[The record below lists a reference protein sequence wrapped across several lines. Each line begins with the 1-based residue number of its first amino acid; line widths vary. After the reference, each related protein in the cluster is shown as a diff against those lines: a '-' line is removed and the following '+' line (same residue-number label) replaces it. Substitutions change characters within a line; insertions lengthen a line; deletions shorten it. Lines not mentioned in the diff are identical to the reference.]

1 MALARRDGPTSYM
14 RLEQD
19 FVKVRADGL
28 SLRPGPERDRVCDHP
43 RLAQLLWIT
52 FRVRR
57 DHRNGRGKRKATETM
72 PNTDDTNTVAGLYAC
87 TSCGKEITMPDGHKF
102 PPCSKCGGTS
112 FRLVTAT
119 PK

>member
-1 MALARRDGPTSYM
+1 VDNVSG
-14 RLEQD
+14 
-19 FVKVRADGL
+19 
-28 SLRPGPERDRVCDHP
+28 
-43 RLAQLLWIT
+43 
-52 FRVRR
+52 RR
-57 DHRNGRGKRKATETM
+57 DHRNGRGKRKATGTM

>member
-1 MALARRDGPTSYM
+1 
-14 RLEQD
+14 
-19 FVKVRADGL
+19 
-28 SLRPGPERDRVCDHP
+28 
-43 RLAQLLWIT
+43 
-52 FRVRR
+52 
-57 DHRNGRGKRKATETM
+57 M